1 MGNRCSRSRLF
12 AFYFWRPPF
21 ENSALWHGTT
31 GARGA
36 CIKGPWQRE
45 VPTHARSVNWLR
57 RFSVA
62 PFGWEAPE
70 NLGSGKS
77 FRSSNAFCPL
87 FGALRGN
94 CQKNE
99 DTKITSKGSDCIYCP
114 DCINFKGVVG
124 KIKTL
129 WVVVT
134 RGDFM
139 SVSYYSKGGGSSVF
153 ADSKVLNHTKKR
165 EWEGRFHRGLRES
178 PAKVLDANSFFKK
191 GKWRIER
198 STCDRLHLH
207 SRGVARLTSSR
218 LHGPQPVPFCTS
230 SSKWLELPERI
241 QGCAFLS
248 ESTRNCSYQWR
259 QNSLDWGGA
268 ERMGRQE
275 EKDARVFSTLASGPG
290 RARSLLK
297 TRACTRLSFSSL
309 ACAKVFVH
317 TCNPPALL
325 ENNVAGS
332 EMETVNHF
340 WQLPGKHSLC
350 QTIRTCYGTDSLQLL
365 NGTDIN

>member
-62 PFGWEAPE
+62 PFGCEAPE

-87 FGALRGN
+87 FGALGGN

-99 DTKITSKGSDCIYCP
+99 DTKNNIQRVRLHLLPRLHQFQRGYRK
-114 DCINFKGVVG
+114 NKN
-124 KIKTL
+124 KR
-129 WVVVT
+129 VVVT
-134 RGDFM
+134 
-139 SVSYYSKGGGSSVF
+139 KGGLYVCFLLQQRGGSSVF

-178 PAKVLDANSFFKK
+178 PARVLDA
-191 GKWRIER
+191 
-198 STCDRLHLH
+198 T
-207 SRGVARLTSSR
+207 V
-218 LHGPQPVPFCTS
+218 
-230 SSKWLELPERI
+230 
-241 QGCAFLS
+241 FL
-248 ESTRNCSYQWR
+248 
-259 QNSLDWGGA
+259 
-268 ERMGRQE
+268 
-275 EKDARVFSTLASGPG
+275 
-290 RARSLLK
+290 
-297 TRACTRLSFSSL
+297 
-309 ACAKVFVH
+309 
-317 TCNPPALL
+317 
-325 ENNVAGS
+325 
-332 EMETVNHF
+332 
-340 WQLPGKHSLC
+340 
-350 QTIRTCYGTDSLQLL
+350 
-365 NGTDIN
+365 